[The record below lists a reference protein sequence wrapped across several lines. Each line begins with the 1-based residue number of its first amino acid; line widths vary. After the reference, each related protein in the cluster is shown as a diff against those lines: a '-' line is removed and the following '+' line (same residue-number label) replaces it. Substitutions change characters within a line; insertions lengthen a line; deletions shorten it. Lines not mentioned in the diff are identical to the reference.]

1 MPIIVMR
8 CRGGRWASLCSA
20 HPTKEFLCVLCTSV
34 VNLILHRC
42 LGAEDD
48 GALRGEDATIAVR
61 DRRLG
66 VLHLA
71 LAAFAAQLPH
81 RLDQQKE
88 AVHPGVTVRE
98 AAAIGVDRQCAAGRD
113 TPARYELA
121 ALALRAEAEIFENHD
136 RVDRERATAL
146 AAIDAL

>member
-1 MPIIVMR
+1 MLPTRSMR
-8 CRGGRWASLCSA
+8 LMRNGAATAALTGSG
-20 HPTKEFLCVLCTSV
+20 
-34 VNLILHRC
+34 
-42 LGAEDD
+42 GAEND
-48 GALRGEDATIAVR
+48 GALRGEDAAIAVR

-98 AAAIGVDRQCAAGRD
+98 AATIRVDRQAAAGRD
-113 TPARYELA
+113 TPARYDRS
-121 ALALRAEAEIFENHD
+121 ALTLRAETEIFENQYG
-136 RVDRERATAL
+136 VDRDCL
-146 AAIDAL
+146 